1 MIRQPERTG
10 QASAL
15 RAARCTPE
23 VEPLGD
29 VRWARIEQSLM
40 QRLDSEL
47 PAAEPTPARASAR
60 APAGSNA
67 PVSNARPRTW
77 PVALAA
83 TFAAAAAAAFAL
95 HLTRPSVHASTSRV
109 VTEASPSHVTI
120 AENSLDVSPESGI
133 VVSEEEHATVLTLER
148 GEVSLHV
155 APREKDR
162 PFLVEAGDVQVRV
175 VGTEFTVRRVGVG
188 ATVTVRHGVVQ
199 VREHGE
205 LALVR
210 AGERWPD
217 ETKEMAPAVP
227 PRAAESVGAAQPQ
240 GAVLVEPQA
249 QGAALSQEQVAA
261 SAQPQRPVAPVG
273 RQPHRASAPL
283 AQPHSPA
290 PPPRKQGGG
299 NVGPSDSAVE
309 ASPAALPEAPGP
321 GVAPEPT
328 SVSAPAPVSAAPP
341 SAQSQYEAAA
351 QIERSD
357 PARALRIYTQL
368 ARGSDPWAQNALYAA
383 GRLQADRG
391 ARTDA
396 ARLLEEYLRR
406 FPRGSNAQDARAL
419 RESLR

>member
-1 MIRQPERTG
+1 MIR
-10 QASAL
+10 L
-15 RAARCTPE
+15 PE

-40 QRLDSEL
+40 QRLEEV
-47 PAAEPTPARASAR
+47 PAREPQRAAETVRAHLRS
-60 APAGSNA
+60 PS
-67 PVSNARPRTW
+67 RPRSRVW
-77 PVALAA
+77 PVALVA
-83 TFAAAAAAAFAL
+83 TFAVSAAAAVAL
-95 HLTRPSVHASTSRV
+95 HVIRPSMHAATSRV

-133 VVSEEEHATVLTLER
+133 IVTEEEHATVLTLER

-162 PFLVEAGDVQVRV
+162 PFLVEAGDVHVRV

-188 ATVTVRHGVVQ
+188 ATVAVRHGVVE

-205 LALVR
+205 LSLVR
-210 AGERWPD
+210 GGEHWPD
-217 ETKEMAPAVP
+217 GAKDAVVAPAVSP
-227 PRAAESVGAAQPQ
+227 APMAAPVGA
-240 GAVLVEPQA
+240 GV
-249 QGAALSQEQVAA
+249 
-261 SAQPQRPVAPVG
+261 PVAPTAPPAPIAATTITSTAPATMTAPVAAL
-273 RQPHRASAPL
+273 RSPHP
-283 AQPHSPA
+283 PG

-299 NVGPSDSAVE
+299 NVDGAESLEDTS
-309 ASPAALPEAPGP
+309 SPALPAGRGP
-321 GVAPEPT
+321 GGGVVPDALLPPE
-328 SVSAPAPVSAAPP
+328 P

-351 QIERSD
+351 QLERSD
-357 PARALRIYTQL
+357 PSRALRLYT
-368 ARGSDPWAQNALYAA
+368 D

-391 ARTDA
+391 ARGDA